1 MTEDRESER
10 ERLAY
15 HRAGY
20 GVALYSQ
27 GRRVPML
34 SLTEQAEPPVPDE
47 GHTPRTWEVAMGSR
61 ARHEVEL
68 EILARWTALVS
79 ESRECF
85 DGREPPGGWGPAAE
99 ALSVLGRRV
108 TRDPEENEAYLEW
121 IRRRAQGLIGIPE
134 IWAAVQAVAQALL
147 EKENLSPRETSDIVT
162 AVYRARRRRGG
173 IAGFFNP
180 R

>member
-1 MTEDRESER
+1 MTEDREFER

-20 GVALYSQ
+20 GVALYTQ

-108 TRDPEENEAYLEW
+108 TRDPEENEAYLVW

>member
-1 MTEDRESER
+1 MTEDRELER
-10 ERLAY
+10 QRLAY

-20 GVALYSQ
+20 GLALYTQ
-27 GRRVPML
+27 GRQIPVL

-47 GHTPRTWEVAMGSR
+47 GHTPRGWEVAMGSR

-79 ESRECF
+79 ESRGCL
-85 DGREPPGGWGPAAE
+85 DDREPPAGWGPAAE
-99 ALSVLGRRV
+99 ALSVLGGRV
-108 TRDPEENEAYLEW
+108 TRDPEENKAYLEW
-121 IRRRAQGLIGIPE
+121 MRRRALGLIGIPE
-134 IWAAVQAVAQALL
+134 IWAAVQAVARALL
-147 EKENLSPRETSDIVT
+147 EGGTLSSRETSGIIAGVL
-162 AVYRARRRRGG
+162 RAKRGRAG